1 MQASLKKEE
10 LDEPYFGKLP
20 LDTKPKANQSPAL
33 AGEGKYSLILDHD
46 GRYAVRH
53 QLDVVV

>member
-33 AGEGKYSLILDHD
+33 AGGQVAGE
-46 GRYAVRH
+46 A
-53 QLDVVV
+53 